1 MSCSTEYCISN
12 TNHPEYDDNFTS
24 NGDYDGYPSW
34 SGLTNGYYIYFN
46 TRDKFSLIFTR
57 KKTNIF
63 IANEKIFHCFIFFY
77 TTLND

>member
-24 NGDYDGYPSW
+24 NGDYDGYPSC

-46 TRDKFSLIFTR
+46 KVIRILIF
-57 KKTNIF
+57 I
-63 IANEKIFHCFIFFY
+63 
-77 TTLND
+77 L